1 MGLYEDNYEVTETQ
15 PTSESPGPA
24 DAEMGREVLFKDI
37 MQGTSALG
45 HSCRPTHVSGK
56 KLGKVF
62 SMDQ

>member
-37 MQGTSALG
+37 MQGTSAL
-45 HSCRPTHVSGK
+45 RPVP
-56 KLGKVF
+56 LDIAV
-62 SMDQ
+62 DL